1 MFQKYV
7 PDVITS
13 YKRHIFFLEQI
24 HIHMV
29 FSRYKYGSDANKCGV
44 RTFIFIKK
52 SHCFES
58 IFPKNQ
64 PKFDL
69 FLNICLTSVFTKITF
84 CWILQILIIFQYVRH
99 IYFIYILSKKN
110 FQYVHP
116 KGTYRQK
123 FLSHPKKCKIYE
135 IFFLCRMCAHTLS
148 QYTFMRG
155 SNMRH

>member
-44 RTFIFIKK
+44 RTFVFIKK
-52 SHCFES
+52 SHFFQS

-84 CWILQILIIFQYVRH
+84 CWILQILTIFQYTSYIFCKKKVLVCTPRRH
-99 IYFIYILSKKN
+99 ISSEISEPSEKI
-110 FQYVHP
+110 
-116 KGTYRQK
+116 QK
-123 FLSHPKKCKIYE
+123 FMKVFAVPNGCRSCCLIY
-135 IFFLCRMCAHTLS
+135 
-148 QYTFMRG
+148 
-155 SNMRH
+155 